1 MEASARTGGLIRR
14 RLPVVLVA
22 FALVGGVAAC
32 RPGTRPPVTTPT
44 TTDPGGPPTTD
55 PGPGPGG
62 GRLPLNAN
70 DNARGSYAVTTMTNA
85 GGSTVWRPTTLGA
98 NGVKHP
104 IFVWG
109 TGATANPA
117 RYNDHFT
124 QMASHGFVVISPN
137 TTNVNANLLKS
148 SLSWIIA
155 QNSAPGSVF
164 NGKLNT
170 SEIAMGGHSLGS
182 VSTFNAEQ
190 TLNNLKTTIHIAG
203 GSFDGQGSSKVK
215 TPTAYMCGGSGDIAK
230 PQCDTDFNNVRS
242 QPTYYTVLRGID
254 HIGAARAALPAMIA
268 WLRWHLNGETNRK
281 AQFSPG
287 GTYFSGIFESK
298 VKNWN

>member
-1 MEASARTGGLIRR
+1 MESSARTSGRIRY

-22 FALVGGVAAC
+22 LALVGGVAAC
-32 RPGTRPPVTTPT
+32 RPRPPTGT
-44 TTDPGGPPTTD
+44 TTTTTEDPGGPTTTQQPGEPT
-55 PGPGPGG
+55 G

-70 DNARGSYAVTTMTNA
+70 DGARGQYPVTTMT
-85 GGSTVWRPTTLGA
+85 
-98 NGVKHP
+98 
-104 IFVWG
+104 
-109 TGATANPA
+109 NPA

-124 QMASHGFVVISPN
+124 QMASHGFVIISPN
-137 TTNVNANLLKS
+137 TTQVNDRLLKS

-155 QNSAPGSVF
+155 QNTAAGSVF

-182 VSTFNAEQ
+182 VSTFNAEA

-203 GSFDGQGSSKVK
+203 GSFDGMGSSKVK
-215 TPTAYMCGGSGDIAK
+215 TPTAYMCGGANDIAK
-230 PQCDTDFNNVRS
+230 PQCDVDFQRAT
-242 QPTYYTVLRGID
+242 QPTYYTVLRGAS
-254 HIGAARAALPAMIA
+254 HTAAARSALPAMIA

-287 GTYFSGIFESK
+287 GTYFQGIFQSQ